1 LKADD
6 RNLQQKK
13 LLKSV
18 MQKWLPADEALLE
31 MMVLHLPSP
40 ATAQRYRVENLYT
53 GPMDDITANAI
64 RNCDPKHLWSCTY
77 PRWCPQATKE
87 DFLLLV
93 EFLPEQSPLA

>member
-1 LKADD
+1 MADNFEKLEKYLKVLGIELKADD

-40 ATAQRYRVENLYT
+40 ATAQRSRVENLYT
-53 GPMDDITANAI
+53 GPMDDIVG
-64 RNCDPKHLWSCTY
+64 
-77 PRWCPQATKE
+77 
-87 DFLLLV
+87 F
-93 EFLPEQSPLA
+93 